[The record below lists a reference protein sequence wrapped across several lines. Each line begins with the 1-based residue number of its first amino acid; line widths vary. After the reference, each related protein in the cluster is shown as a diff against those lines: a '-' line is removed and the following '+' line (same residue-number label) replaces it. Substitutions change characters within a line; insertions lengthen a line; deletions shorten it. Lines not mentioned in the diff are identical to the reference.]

1 MKNIPLFVNNQSF
14 QIYLDEIKQYYE
26 TLKSQIENLQND
38 LNTKINKFK
47 AESNTNEH
55 TESIFDE
62 ICEQYKMNEDTIK
75 RYFRYSVVI
84 QVYTLI
90 ESRLNNICDFLCK
103 HKQEKVS
110 YKDLSGNGSHRA
122 LNYLKKVFSISL
134 SEADEDFIKN
144 TNVIRNVIAH
154 ANGDLAEES
163 NEMAKKI
170 KTIVKQTNGLSDTN
184 NILHISEEYISDL
197 FKNTI
202 KVFNN
207 IYEKIEKII

>member
-62 ICEQYKMNEDTIK
+62 ICEQYKMNEDTVK

-84 QVYTLI
+84 QIYTLI
-90 ESRLNNICDFLCK
+90 EDRLNNICDFLCK
-103 HKQEKVS
+103 QNQKQIS
-110 YKDLSGNGSHRA
+110 YQDLSGNGSYRA

-134 SEADEDFIKN
+134 GKPDEDFINSTN
-144 TNVIRNVIAH
+144 TIRNAIAH
-154 ANGDLAEES
+154 TNGNLTEES
-163 NEMAKKI
+163 DEITKKI
-170 KTIVKQTNGLSDTN
+170 KKIVNKEKGISIDTN
-184 NILHISEEYISDL
+184 NRLDISDTYISYL
-197 FKNTI
+197 FENTRN
-202 KVFNN
+202 VFNN
-207 IYEKIEKII
+207 IYKKI

>member
-103 HKQEKVS
+103 HKQEKIS

-144 TNVIRNVIAH
+144 TNGIRNAIAH

-163 NEMAKKI
+163 NEMTKKI
-170 KTIVKQTNGLSDTN
+170 KAIVNKTNGLSDTN